1 MIKKK
6 SKNARIEEE
15 EIKKNKEIRRNHWNA
30 IFQYLKD
37 QTTAKLQQKTAKV
50 KFKEKGDY
58 ITHFEKPNYRKIKE
72 KENKQPKVSISKHNT
87 NKHSICHIH
96 ILQYKGA
103 DKDGTCPEPDQT
115 KVCDP
120 NDENNDCLF
129 DNQCDGDLK
138 CCSDG
143 CLLKCLKPAATET
156 KTEGKF

>member
-1 MIKKK
+1 MKNQITGKSREKKI
-6 SKNARIEEE
+6 NNPRWVFL
-15 EIKKNKEIRRNHWNA
+15 N
-30 IFQYLKD
+30 
-37 QTTAKLQQKTAKV
+37 TT
-50 KFKEKGDY
+50 
-58 ITHFEKPNYRKIKE
+58 P
-72 KENKQPKVSISKHNT
+72 T
-87 NKHSICHIH
+87 N
-96 ILQYKGA
+96 ILYATYTFYKGA